1 MARRVYLYCG
11 SLCAFML
18 VTCWTEY
25 LYSRLQFKTAQVVY
39 CLYWNYAME
48 AVVWMDS
55 FWRVFGGLPTTL
67 VLRFADGKVLWFY
80 FWFFSLGKKRWAVQ
94 LSDIVLCFIF
104 LALSVFCPKSSAK
117 YFCPSIV
124 LKKIYSKI
132 VNSAFPLLSL
142 SSSES
147 LKQYDSVIF
156 IWSQEMRTTLGT
168 ARQ

>member
-1 MARRVYLYCG
+1 
-11 SLCAFML
+11 ML

-80 FWFFSLGKKRWAVQ
+80 FWFFSLGKKMGCPVIWYCPVLYSLGIVCL
-94 LSDIVLCFIF
+94 LSKIICKVF
-104 LALSVFCPKSSAK
+104 L
-117 YFCPSIV
+117 SIHRV
-124 LKKIYSKI
+124 KKNLLTEFSHHRVSKI
-132 VNSAFPLLSL
+132 VNSDFPILSL